1 MRNALRYAPIILALS
16 LTSAFASTKI
26 ACVGNSITYGY
37 DLQWGQSY
45 PSQWQ
50 TLLGTEYSVSNFG
63 VSGTT
68 VLKNGDNPY
77 WKQDAL
83 KNARDF
89 GPDVVVIELGTN
101 DSKPYNWY
109 VRPTEF
115 SLDYT
120 SLIDTFSVLA
130 SRPRIFIC
138 LAPYSNNSQWGIMD
152 TSIVR
157 RINPDIL
164 QVGIEQGVHIL
175 DMHSRFQNPLWLLA
189 DSVHPNATGAVE
201 FARIIHE
208 YYQADTLHIV
218 HSGTELIAPAGFAF
232 QWYLDGQAIVGA
244 TANRYTPAQVGVY
257 KVSVKIETDTE
268 TRLVSQDFLLES
280 LEPVNS
286 LPSQGRQ
293 QAQLVWNHGNWYL
306 DLPRNGVYSLNVL
319 DAQGRILSSQQ
330 ILGHLGLQTLAVP
343 RHSGAAMLQVIFG
356 SSRLSQAL
364 SASRPAP

>member
-1 MRNALRYAPIILALS
+1 M
-16 LTSAFASTKI
+16 
-26 ACVGNSITYGY
+26 
-37 DLQWGQSY
+37 
-45 PSQWQ
+45 
-50 TLLGTEYSVSNFG
+50 
-63 VSGTT
+63 
-68 VLKNGDNPY
+68 
-77 WKQDAL
+77 
-83 KNARDF
+83 
-89 GPDVVVIELGTN
+89 
-101 DSKPYNWY
+101 
-109 VRPTEF
+109 
-115 SLDYT
+115 
-120 SLIDTFSVLA
+120 
-130 SRPRIFIC
+130 
-138 LAPYSNNSQWGIMD
+138 
-152 TSIVR
+152 
-157 RINPDIL
+157 
-164 QVGIEQGVHIL
+164 
-175 DMHSRFQNPLWLLA
+175 
-189 DSVHPNATGAVE
+189 
-201 FARIIHE
+201 
-208 YYQADTLHIV
+208 HIV